1 MFTGIVEETGSVFAL
16 RQTTHGVNLTLK
28 ADLVMQDLE
37 IGDSVAVNGCC
48 LTVTGRDEKLLSFDL
63 LAETL
68 RCTNLG
74 RLHEESLVNLERS
87 LSASARLGG
96 HFVQGHVDCTS
107 PVISLARVEADYRL
121 EVALPPQFAK
131 YMIYKGSI
139 AIDGISLTA
148 AEVLE
153 NSFVVWII
161 PHTLAVTNLSARK
174 PGEPVNLEFDLLAK
188 YIERLTQGRA

>member
-1 MFTGIVEETGSVFAL
+1 MVT
-16 RQTTHGVNLTLK
+16 
-28 ADLVMQDLE
+28 
-37 IGDSVAVNGCC
+37 AVDVQEDCGEC
-48 LTVTGRDEKLLSFDL
+48 
-63 LAETL
+63 A
-68 RCTNLG
+68 
-74 RLHEESLVNLERS
+74 LVNDFVKGPRRIANTILALEKS
-87 LSASARLGG
+87 G
-96 HFVQGHVDCTS
+96 
-107 PVISLARVEADYRL
+107 ADYRL